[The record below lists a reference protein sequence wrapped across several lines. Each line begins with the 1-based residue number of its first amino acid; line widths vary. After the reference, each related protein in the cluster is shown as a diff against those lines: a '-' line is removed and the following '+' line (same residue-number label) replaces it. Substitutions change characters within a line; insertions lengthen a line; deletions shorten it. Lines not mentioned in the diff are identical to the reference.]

1 MRGNSALGLRE
12 AAKSIEERNL
22 NSLKLMEATQVM
34 MVMLMLIEDGDGGWV
49 DDDDCTDGGSTQ
61 MNTDLQAYHEGASDL
76 RHQVES
82 FAPMYI
88 S

>member
-1 MRGNSALGLRE
+1 
-12 AAKSIEERNL
+12 
-22 NSLKLMEATQVM
+22 
-34 MVMLMLIEDGDGGWV
+34 MLIEDGNGGWV

-76 RHQVES
+76 RHQVEN

-88 S
+88 SEM